1 MARFYIEA
9 MYEYR
14 GEVEARTAEEAEA
27 IFLEDL
33 NDYYYGTYSIEIEE
47 LWDSLVELAD
57 FITERFKN
65 A

>member
-27 IFLEDL
+27 IFLDEL
-33 NDYYYGTYSIEIEE
+33 NDYYYGTYSIDIDELEDEE
-47 LWDSLVELAD
+47 ED
-57 FITERFKN
+57 
-65 A
+65 